1 MMHCSQKRKG
11 KIVKREILSGI
22 ATVALLS
29 GCGQPEPISYESLV
43 WVNNYYVQHPVASL
57 SATAGG
63 WLFRGAREVGNDI
76 KVNFLVPGSINQ
88 NPAIR
93 QAVLNSICPAK
104 SEVIWQVLRSS
115 TNLVINVWS
124 KDNKV
129 NDSVVC

>member
-1 MMHCSQKRKG
+1 MQGSVIMRTKLIST
-11 KIVKREILSGI
+11 LSF
-22 ATVALLS
+22 ALVLS
-29 GCGQPEPISYESLV
+29 ACGQPEPISYETLV
-43 WVNNYYVQHPVASL
+43 WVNNYYIEHPVGSL

-76 KVNFLVPGSINQ
+76 NVNFLVPGSINL

-104 SEVIWQVLRSS
+104 SEVIWQALRSN
-115 TNLVINVWS
+115 TNLVINVWT

-129 NDSVVC
+129 KDSVVC